1 VSYSTYIKP
10 PPCLVCLALSARKDD
25 SLARRRALRVWPAL
39 AGELRELD
47 HPATLAAEEEEVP
60 KEEVKAGSEAL

>member
-1 VSYSTYIKP
+1 VPYGTHIKP
-10 PPCLVCLALSARKDD
+10 PPCLVRLALSAREDN
-25 SLARRRALRVWPAL
+25 SPARRRALRVWLAL